1 VRIVLTSGR
10 VKAAL
15 CLAAGGVLPLAY
27 APFGYFWIAPLSYA
41 ALFFAWRG
49 TTPREAFWRG
59 ALYGLA
65 SFLAG
70 LYWIYISVH
79 IFGLAPIGLAVFL
92 TVGLVVLLA
101 SFIAVTGWA
110 AARWFGTNGAV
121 VWLGALPALWV
132 LTEWCRGWFLTG
144 FGWLAAGYS
153 QTDSWLMAY
162 APVCGVEG
170 MSWAV
175 MLTAGALV
183 SLAAGTRR
191 GRVAAALVMLAV
203 WGLAYPLSN
212 HRWTKPQ
219 GKLINV
225 ALVQGAV
232 PQNKKW
238 NPDYLVPTMSRYRQ
252 LTETSTGRQ
261 LIVWPEAAIPALY
274 RQVRSYLD
282 DVAEWAKRRGAVLML
297 GILRTYPPGTDNYQN
312 SLVALTQPPQ
322 FYVKHHLVP
331 FGEYF
336 PVPQFVRNWMRLMS
350 LPYTDDEPGPADQP
364 PLKIGGLRI
373 AVTICYEDVF
383 GAEQLHYLPE
393 ANLLV
398 NVSNDAWFGDST
410 APHQHLQI
418 AQVRAAEAGRY
429 LLRATNT
436 GMTAVIDPSGR
447 IVKRLPQFKPAVL
460 DATVQG
466 FIGSTPY
473 ARWGNY
479 AVVSAACLVLLIQ
492 LLTTKLTIRPGT

>member
-1 VRIVLTSGR
+1 MLSSGR
-10 VKAAL
+10 IKAGM
-15 CLAAGGVLPLAY
+15 CLAAGAILPLAY
-27 APFGYFWIAPLSYA
+27 APFGCFWLAPLSYA
-41 ALFFAWRG
+41 VLFYAWRG
-49 TTPREAFWRG
+49 ATPGEAFRRG
-59 ALYGLA
+59 GVYGLA

-70 LYWIYISVH
+70 LYWIYISLH
-79 IFGLAPIGLAVFL
+79 GFGGAPIGLAVFMTAAL
-92 TVGLVVLLA
+92 IATLA
-101 SFIAVTGWA
+101 FFIAVTGWA
-110 AARWFGTNGAV
+110 AARWFGTEGALA
-121 VWLGALPALWV
+121 WLGALPALWV
-132 LTEWCRGWFLTG
+132 LTEWCRGWVLTG

-162 APVCGVEG
+162 APILGIEG

-175 MLTAGALV
+175 MLTAGAIV
-183 SLAAGTRR
+183 SLLACKRSGRILAGC
-191 GRVAAALVMLAV
+191 VVLVL
-203 WGLAYPLSN
+203 WGLAYPLGN
-212 HRWTKPQ
+212 HRWTKPE
-219 GKLINV
+219 GRLINV

-232 PQNKKW
+232 PQNEKW
-238 NPDYLVPTMSRYRQ
+238 QPAYLEPTMARYRR
-252 LTETSTGRQ
+252 LTVASAGRQ

-274 RQVRSYLD
+274 RQVQDYLD
-282 DVAEWAKRRGAVLML
+282 DIGKWAARHGAVVML
-297 GILRTYPPGTDNYQN
+297 GILRAHPAGTDNYQN
-312 SLVALTQPPQ
+312 SLVALTNPRQ
-322 FYVKHHLVP
+322 FYVKRHLVP

-336 PVPQFVRNWMRLMS
+336 PVPHFVRSWMRVMNLAYS
-350 LPYTDDEPGPADQP
+350 DDEPGPSNQP
-364 PLKIGGLRI
+364 PLEVLGERV

-398 NVSNDAWFGDST
+398 NVSNDAWFGNST

-436 GMTAVIDPSGR
+436 GLTAVIDPSGR
-447 IVKRLPQFKPAVL
+447 VVKRLPQFKPAVL

-479 AVVSAACLVLLIQ
+479 AVVIGALSVLLAQ
-492 LLTTKLTIRPGT
+492 LLTTKLTMRPRT